1 MSKRFR
7 VPNVVVA
14 MMVSSVMMCV
24 GATSLYGQ
32 SPAPAGSEQ
41 AGSAERE
48 ATSASKPAADSDP
61 LIDVQRGTAAI
72 IITAPHG
79 GSADVPGVPLRV
91 NRDAYRFVIGTDA
104 QTHRLALGMA
114 KELERRLG
122 VKPYFVMA
130 RFQRKYI
137 DANRA
142 AEHAYESPAAK
153 PYYDA
158 YHGTIDDYCR
168 EILKNHGGGLL
179 IDVHGQAIYKDEILV
194 GTVGGATVPLL
205 RERFGPEAL
214 VGKTGMVGRLQD
226 AGFRTMPAINTT
238 DFHVPRFDG
247 GFTVQNYG
255 SHKPNGLDAI
265 QFEFGSNYRLPEKV
279 DDTAKRAAAA
289 VEGFYLRY
297 TVRNNPKGK

>member
-1 MSKRFR
+1 MSKPSR
-7 VPNVVVA
+7 VLKLFVA
-14 MMVSSVMMCV
+14 AMFWSGPICL

-32 SPAPAGSEQ
+32 SQST
-41 AGSAERE
+41 AGSAASGV
-48 ATSASKPAADSDP
+48 ATAPQSAAESDP

-72 IITAPHG
+72 VITAPHG
-79 GSADVPGVPLRV
+79 GTDDVPGAAVRV
-91 NRDAYRFVIGTDA
+91 NRNAYRFVVGTDA
-104 QTHRLALGMA
+104 NTHQIALGMA

-122 VKPYFVMA
+122 AKPYFVMA

-158 YHGTIDDYCR
+158 YHGTIDEYCR
-168 EILKNHGGGLL
+168 EVLQKHGGGLL

-194 GTVGGATVPLL
+194 GTVGGTTVPLL

-214 VGKTGMVGRLQD
+214 VGKTGIVGRLQD
-226 AGFRTMPAINTT
+226 AGFRTMPAIDAT

-255 SHKPNGLDAI
+255 SHKPSGLDAI

-279 DDTAKRAAAA
+279 DETAKRAAAA

-297 TVRNNPKGK
+297 VVRENPNGK